1 MLAGNLDIAGTA
13 FGAGS
18 SEIKASWASGYGV
31 ALLDRLVRDYYQ
43 G

>member
-1 MLAGNLDIAGTA
+1 INT
-13 FGAGS
+13 
-18 SEIKASWASGYGV
+18 SWASGYGV